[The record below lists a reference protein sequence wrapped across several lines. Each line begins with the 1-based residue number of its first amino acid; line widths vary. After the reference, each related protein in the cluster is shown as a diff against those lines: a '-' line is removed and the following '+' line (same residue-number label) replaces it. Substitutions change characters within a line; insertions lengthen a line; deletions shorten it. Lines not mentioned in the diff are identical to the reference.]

1 MQVQFWQIVFMNHNM
16 RFGFS
21 FNETNYLPSPDW
33 SEPETVWP
41 WSSDSHNERVS
52 SSLGSHWSE
61 AGVLAPDWSIVRVSH
76 AHMCDEGITV
86 SCLWSVSR
94 QFIRYRHN
102 YNQRR
107 ARGNAPNGL
116 SEAEHRLDLRHVIC
130 LTFLNP
136 IIQSLKHSANLPPFV
151 DWCQIVQVFN
161 KSNDMKIYRKITE
174 TRVKV

>member
-1 MQVQFWQIVFMNHNM
+1 MLLPIWNQSWWCRCSFDKLYLWTITCGLVLVLTRQIICPAPTGQSQRLSGPGPPTLIMSECPVPWALIGQRLESWALIGPLCGCHMLTCVM
-16 RFGFS
+16 R
-21 FNETNYLPSPDW
+21 
-33 SEPETVWP
+33 
-41 WSSDSHNERVS
+41 
-52 SSLGSHWSE
+52 
-61 AGVLAPDWSIVRVSH
+61 
-76 AHMCDEGITV
+76 V

-136 IIQSLKHSANLPPFV
+136 IIQSLKHSATFCRLMSSCV
-151 DWCQIVQVFN
+151 CVQ
-161 KSNDMKIYRKITE
+161 
-174 TRVKV
+174 

>member
-1 MQVQFWQIVFMNHNM
+1 MLILKCWML
-16 RFGFS
+16 
-21 FNETNYLPSPDW
+21 LPSWNQSWWCRCSFDKLYLWTITCGLVSVLTRQIICPDW

-61 AGVLAPDWSIVRVSH
+61 AGVLGPDWSIVRVSH

-136 IIQSLKHSANLPPFV
+136 IIQSLKHSATFCRLMSSCV
-151 DWCQIVQVFN
+151 CVQ
-161 KSNDMKIYRKITE
+161 
-174 TRVKV
+174 